1 MIVLGLDTSA
11 GACSAAV
18 LGDDGRV
25 RARQRRILARGHAEV
40 LMPMLQEVLAEAA
53 LDFTALDLLAV
64 TTGPGTFTG
73 IRIGLAAARGL
84 ALASGLPLLGVTSLD
99 AVAAAVPAEARAGRF
114 LLVAID
120 SRRDDLFVQAYGTDD
135 EPLGPA
141 QAVAAT
147 HLTTVA
153 PPGDILVAGDAAER
167 AAAILLA
174 SGRAAALAGDCGPPD
189 AAEVAQLARRRWRPD
204 RPVPLPLPTYLRA
217 PDVTLPAA
225 AGPAPGGRWP

>member
-1 MIVLGLDTSA
+1 MIVLGFDTSG
-11 GACSAAV
+11 GACSAAI
-18 LGDDGRV
+18 LGADGGV
-25 RARQRRILARGHAEV
+25 RARRRRILARGHAEV

-53 LDFTALDLLAV
+53 VDFTALDLLAV

-99 AVAAAVPAEARAGRF
+99 AVAAAVPAEERAGRP

-120 SRRDDLFVQAYGTDD
+120 SRRDDLFVQAYGPDD
-135 EPLGPA
+135 GPLGPA
-141 QAVAAT
+141 QAVAAA
-147 HLTTVA
+147 HLATVA

-167 AAAILLA
+167 AAAILTA
-174 SGRAAALAGDCGPPD
+174 AGRRAALARDRGPPD
-189 AAEVAQLARRRWRPD
+189 AVEVAQLARRCWRPG
-204 RPVPLPLPTYLRA
+204 RPVPLPRPTYLRA

-225 AGPAPGGRWP
+225 TGPAPAGRFR

>member
-1 MIVLGLDTSA
+1 MTVLGFDTTA

-18 LGDDGRV
+18 LGADGRV
-25 RARQRRILARGHAEV
+25 RARRRRMLARGHAEV

-53 LDFTALDLLAV
+53 VDFTALDLLAV

-99 AVAAAVPAEARAGRF
+99 AVAAAVPTEERAGRS
-114 LLVAID
+114 LLIAID
-120 SRRDDLFVQAYGTDD
+120 SRRDDLFIQCYGSDG

-141 QAVAAT
+141 QAVAAP
-147 HLTTVA
+147 HLATVA

-167 AAAILLA
+167 ATAILAA
-174 SGRAAALAGDCGPPD
+174 SGRPAALARDCGPPD
-189 AAEVAQLARRRWRPD
+189 AVEVAQLARQRWRPD

-217 PDVTLPAA
+217 PDVTVPAA
-225 AGPAPGGRWP
+225 AGSAPGRRSP

>member
-1 MIVLGLDTSA
+1 MIVLGFDTSA

-18 LGDDGRV
+18 LEAEGKV
-25 RARQRRILARGHAEV
+25 RARRRQLLARGHAEV

-53 LDFTALDLLAV
+53 LDFAALDLLAV

-99 AVAAAVPAEARAGRF
+99 AVAAAVPAEERASRF

-120 SRRDDLFVQAYGTDD
+120 SRRDDLFVQAYGPDD

-141 QAVAAT
+141 QAVAASA
-147 HLTTVA
+147 LADAA
-153 PPGDILVAGDAAER
+153 PPGDIVVAGDAAER
-167 AAAILLA
+167 AAAILTDA
-174 SGRAAALAGDCGPPD
+174 GRLVALARDRAPPD
-189 AAEVAQLARRRWRPD
+189 AVEVAQLACRRWRPD
-204 RPVPLPLPTYLRA
+204 RPVPLPRPTYLRA
-217 PDVTLPAA
+217 PDVTLPA
-225 AGPAPGGRWP
+225 GRSR